1 MKKHLYKQIYEL
13 RIINVESRI
22 APPLHHSKRVRRRA
36 SHPFTL
42 SPLIHLFTL
51 SLLSAHPSR
60 AQPTAYASDQCCTPI
75 HRLSV
80 CRCLWSCR

>member
-22 APPLHHSKRVRRRA
+22 APPLHHSKRVKRRI
-36 SHPFTL
+36 SHLFTL

-60 AQPTAYASDQCCTPI
+60 AQPTASVSGQCCKPT
-75 HRLSV
+75 HRACS
-80 CRCLWSCR
+80 CQSLWSCR